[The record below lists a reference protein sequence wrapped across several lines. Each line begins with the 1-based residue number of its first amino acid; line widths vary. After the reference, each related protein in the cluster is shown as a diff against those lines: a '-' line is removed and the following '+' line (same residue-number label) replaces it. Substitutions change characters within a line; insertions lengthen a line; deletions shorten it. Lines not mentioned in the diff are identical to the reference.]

1 MKATSAFRTSRFFT
15 LFLFTS
21 GLLLGLAPSLHA
33 QYSLSNL
40 WNISTADNRPYVTAG
55 TTERGIAYNPTNNH
69 VYLVSRAGT
78 LRVAILDGDTGAE
91 IGFLNTAG
99 ISGGTFSLSTIAVAE
114 DGAIYGANLITSG
127 NGFKIYRWTDESS
140 FPVAVFSGVIT
151 NAVATNAFRWG
162 DNIDIRGS
170 GTNTEII
177 VACGDSVLAG
187 ILHPTDDTV
196 TSFSSVGLLVSGVAA
211 GDLQKGVAFGIN
223 NTFFAKRTGSATL
236 RHIRYDLSAGG
247 GAAFA
252 NYSIAAGVAGISF
265 DTNTLLVAGVQTA
278 NATTG
283 HQLNVYD
290 ASISGTLPTVGTL
303 PFPAPALANP
313 NLVGSVDV
321 AGARIYAVDTQN
333 GVVAAQILTS
343 STPVVPT
350 IAFQPASQTVVE
362 GGYTS
367 LSAAATGTRPIRYR
381 WELDGA
387 PIPGATNTTLLLTNI
402 TLAQAGSY
410 RLIAENTAGA
420 ATSSAAIITVTP
432 AVLSHTLPQ
441 LWKRSPGELPFL
453 NDSDNNHRGLAY
465 NALSGHLLVVSRTGS
480 NAVHILEANT
490 GNYLGALNPGSGL
503 IAGGTLALNL
513 VCVSEDGFIYA
524 GNLTTNGTTQEFR
537 LYAWIDEDPGTAPYL
552 AWHGDPGAGV
562 ENRWGDTMAVRL
574 GQSGVEILLGSRSGT
589 AVSII
594 TPVLGSD
601 TSPPLVFDVPG
612 AASGNFGL
620 GLAWGS
626 GNTFWGKANG
636 QSLQHVQLD
645 FNSGTAQILNTFT
658 NFPGIGPIGVDPGQ
672 NLLAGLTIET
682 PDNVRLLDI
691 SNANAGLGY
700 LDTVFFKTDNPN
712 ANGTGALVLF
722 GGYLYALD
730 SNNGLMALR
739 FAPQLYY
746 TVNGNQITF
755 SWSGA
760 YVLQSRNNLTGGGW
774 TDLSSSGSYTA
785 IIGGPGAQS
794 FYRLRQ

>member
-1 MKATSAFRTSRFFT
+1 MKATSAFRTCRFFT
-15 LFLFTS
+15 QFLFAL
-21 GLLLGLAPSLHA
+21 GLLVGLGPSLHA

-69 VYLVSRAGT
+69 VYLVSRAGM

-151 NAVATNAFRWG
+151 NAVTTNAFRWG
-162 DNIDIRGS
+162 DNIDLRGS

-187 ILHPTDDTV
+187 ILQPTDDTM
-196 TSFSSVGLLVSGVAA
+196 TSFSSVGLVVNGIAP
-211 GDLQKGVAFGIN
+211 GDLQKGVAFGPN
-223 NTFFAKRTGSATL
+223 NTFFAKRTGSGTL
-236 RHIRYDLSAGG
+236 RHIRYDLSAGS
-247 GAAFA
+247 ATVVA
-252 NYSIAAGVAGISF
+252 NYTIAAGVAGISF
-265 DTNTLLVAGVQTA
+265 DTDTLLVAGVQTA

-290 ASISGTLPTVGTL
+290 ASVSGTLPAIGTL

-343 STPVVPT
+343 ATAVPPT
-350 IAFQPASQTVVE
+350 ITTQPATQTVVQ
-362 GGYTS
+362 GGYTT
-367 LSAAATGTRPIRYR
+367 LSAAATGSRPINYH
-381 WELDGA
+381 WELGGV
-387 PIPGATNTTLLLTNI
+387 PIPDATDTTLVLTNV
-402 TLAQAGSY
+402 TVAQAGGY
-410 RLIAENTAGA
+410 RLIAENAAGSA
-420 ATSSAAIITVTP
+420 SSSPAVITVAP
-432 AVLSHTLPQ
+432 AVLSTALARV
-441 LWKRSPGELPFL
+441 WKRSPGELPFL

-465 NALSGHLLVVSRTGS
+465 SALSGHLLVVSRTGS
-480 NAVHILEANT
+480 NAVHILDANT
-490 GNYLGALNPGSGL
+490 GGYLGALNPGAGL
-503 IAGGTLALNL
+503 INGGTLPLNL
-513 VCVSEDGFIYA
+513 IAVSEDGFIYA

-537 LYAWIDEDPGTAPYL
+537 LYAWVDEDPATAPYL
-552 AWHGDPGAGV
+552 AWHGDPGAGTA
-562 ENRWGDTMAVRL
+562 NRWGDTMAVRL

-601 TSPPLVFDVPG
+601 TSPPVVFDVPG
-612 AASGNFGL
+612 VASGNFGL
-620 GLAWGS
+620 GIAWGAAD
-626 GNTFWGKANG
+626 TFWGKANN

-645 FNSGTAQILNTFT
+645 FNLGTAQVLHSFT
-658 NFPGIGPIGVDPGQ
+658 NFPAMGPIGVDPVE
-672 NLLAGLTIET
+672 NLLAGISVET

-691 SNANAGLGY
+691 SNPDAGLGD
-700 LDTVFFKTDNPN
+700 LDTEFFPTDNAN
-712 ANGTGALVLF
+712 GNGTGALVF
-722 GGYLYALD
+722 VGGDRLYALD
-730 SNNGLMALR
+730 SNNGLIAMRLASRLH
-739 FAPQLYY
+739 Y
-746 TVNGNQITF
+746 TVVGNQITF
-755 SWSGA
+755 TWSGH
-760 YVLQSRNNLTGGGW
+760 YLLQSRNSLTGAW
-774 TDLSSSGSYTA
+774 TDLSSSSGYTVT
-785 IIGGPGAQS
+785 IGGPGTRS
-794 FYRLRQ
+794 FYRLRN